1 MARQKKETEKVK
13 PVETQDTAEVV
24 NETAEVKEDTEAP
37 QTVETQDT
45 AEVVNE
51 TAEVKEEK
59 KLPSDIDKILRLNRQ
74 YKKVYITKD
83 GFAHPEGA
91 SKVLVEKATLYD
103 NPYFK

>member
-13 PVETQDTAEVV
+13 P
-24 NETAEVKEDTEAP
+24 
-37 QTVETQDT
+37 VETQDT